1 MARWLCAWKESA
13 KNFGIASA
21 VPEGYWIHSPLIL
34 ARRRLERSFFRQG
47 ICLQYS
53 SFFRQGMCLRDIYF
67 SSEYVL
73 FRARSAPLEKEGVR
87 CKKMN
92 EWKGDEMIHCYQ
104 LTHQQQ
110 CMSKGRQRERYHR
123 QPGWLATDSA
133 PHLCGSEGNKSKNQV
148 WRIASDP
155 LPRWLTWEWQDKIA
169 KISLISSRLVTLD
182 LRRFFN
188 ASEFGRFVCCDEKSL
203 RLWSSKVG
211 CVASESVRTR

>member
-1 MARWLCAWKESA
+1 MARRWLCAWKESA

-34 ARRRLERSFFRQG
+34 ARRRLESSFFRQG
-47 ICLQYS
+47 ICLQLS

-92 EWKGDEMIHCYQ
+92 EWKGDEMIRCYQ

-133 PHLCGSEGNKSKNQV
+133 PHHCGSEGNKSKNQV
-148 WRIASDP
+148 WRLASDP
-155 LPRWLTWEWQDKIA
+155 LPLWLTWEWQDNAILQA
-169 KISLISSRLVTLD
+169 NPFSYQLTRLPRMELWCGIG
-182 LRRFFN
+182 LKP
-188 ASEFGRFVCCDEKSL
+188 GFVLGWAGTNQFPILKP
-203 RLWSSKVG
+203 
-211 CVASESVRTR
+211 A